1 MSEDTTTI
9 SLSEGVQTVPEALAI
24 LADCINVLAGEEK
37 ARSASTLTMDEVR
50 NRAIYELNR
59 ENVSDAIDDQDDT
72 LPYLAAT
79 GCKLDKVIA
88 ISDNVEGAINLILA
102 DKDNWT
108 VVTDEEAKK

>member
-1 MSEDTTTI
+1 MADDTTTI
-9 SLSEGVQTVPEALAI
+9 ELSDGVQTVPEALAV

-37 ARSASTLTMDEVR
+37 ARSAATLTMDEVR

-88 ISDNVEGAINLILA
+88 IADNVEGAVSLILA
-102 DKDNWT
+102 DKDSWT
-108 VVTDEEAKK
+108 AITDEES